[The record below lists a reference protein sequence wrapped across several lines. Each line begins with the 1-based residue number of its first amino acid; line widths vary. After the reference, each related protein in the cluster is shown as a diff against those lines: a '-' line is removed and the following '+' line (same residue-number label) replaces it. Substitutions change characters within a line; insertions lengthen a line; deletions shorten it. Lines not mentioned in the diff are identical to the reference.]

1 MIQSTK
7 DYLRTHMLPEDIHCQ
22 NNPVFIKEI
31 ELLVNNFLPQ
41 LPTTATQQAEM
52 ILGPVDYT
60 KHLKNITSTL

>member
-7 DYLRTHMLPEDIHCQ
+7 DYLRTHMLPEDIHYQ

-41 LPTTATQQAEM
+41 LPTTTTKQAEM
-52 ILGPVDYT
+52 ILGPVHYT
-60 KHLKNITSTL
+60 KHLENITSTL

>member
-7 DYLRTHMLPEDIHCQ
+7 DYLRTHMLPEDIHYQ

-41 LPTTATQQAEM
+41 QSTT
-52 ILGPVDYT
+52 T
-60 KHLKNITSTL
+60 KYSLSR